1 MAARIMVSSP
11 RLGCKNTLGDAQ
23 EHDMSKP
30 LTVEVAIV
38 GGGPAGLTAAIALAE
53 AGIETAL
60 IAQRPAAD
68 HRTTALLAGSVTALE
83 TLGVW
88 AGCAAQAAPLRT
100 MRIVDAT
107 ARLVRAPE
115 VRFAASEIGLDAFG
129 HNIENRNLL
138 AALNARAEKLPSLKR
153 IEAEARAVETIES
166 GATVSLKTGDRIA
179 ARLIIGADGRRSLCR
194 TAAGIESDSHT
205 YPQTALTYNL
215 AHARPHHDTSTE
227 FHTESGPFTLV
238 PLPGERSSLVCVVE
252 PAEAERIAALDGA
265 TLNAEI
271 EQRSHSIL
279 GKIAV
284 EPGRGVF
291 PLAFETVRS
300 FGLNRIA
307 LVGEAAHLIPPIGA
321 QGLNLGL
328 RDAAC
333 IGELVVSAR
342 RDGGDVGSPD
352 LLIRYDAQRRAD
364 VKSRTFAVDL
374 LNRTLLS
381 DFLPVQTAR
390 GLGLYLIDRIGP
402 LRRAVLREGVAPR
415 ASQPRLMRGEAL

>member
-1 MAARIMVSSP
+1 MA
-11 RLGCKNTLGDAQ
+11 
-23 EHDMSKP
+23 KP

-60 IAQRPAAD
+60 IARRPAPD
-68 HRTTALLAGSVTALE
+68 HRTTALLAGSVTALK

-88 AGCAAQAAPLRT
+88 DGCEAQAAPLRV

-107 ARLVRAPE
+107 ARLV
-115 VRFAASEIGLDAFG
+115 
-129 HNIENRNLL
+129 
-138 AALNARAEKLPSLKR
+138 ARAGGAFR
-153 IEAEARAVETIES
+153 CVRDRARCVRPQYREPASAGRARCSRAQRSHRSRGSRTKPARWKPTDTGV
-166 GATVSLKTGDRIA
+166 TVSLKGGDRIA
-179 ARLIIGADGRRSLCR
+179 ARLVIGADGRRSLCR
-194 TAAGIESDSHT
+194 TAAGIESDGRA
-205 YPQTALTYNL
+205 YPQTALTFNL

-252 PAEAERIAALDGA
+252 PAEAERIAALDDVA
-265 TLNAEI
+265 LNDEI

-279 GKIAV
+279 GKVTV

-291 PLAFETVRS
+291 PLAVETVRT
-300 FGLNRIA
+300 FGQNRIA

-333 IGELVVSAR
+333 IGELVVSAA
-342 RDGGDVGSPD
+342 RDGGDVGAPD
-352 LLIRYDAQRRAD
+352 LLARYDTQRRAD
-364 VKSRTFAVDL
+364 VKSRTLAVDL

-381 DFLPVQTAR
+381 DFLPVQSAR

-402 LRRAVLREGVAPR
+402 LRRAVLREGVAPA